1 MQYIYTEFDLPSNG
15 KLYPINK
22 VHLRP
27 KTIFDI
33 KMLLNN
39 PVFMLKSEIDALQKC
54 INPEDNVNVY
64 DLANKD
70 VVYLLYML
78 RSLSNNNLSIS
89 YKGKTFNSTISELNI
104 KYLEEYNPERK
115 LPSSGKIVNLAPV
128 TIGHIFNLEQEKQ
141 KFLSKYPDYTGD
153 VANTVSLL
161 NAIASVD
168 GSTNKDMIRA
178 QLEQLDWTDSIY
190 LIEQIE
196 ENSNL
201 DFGIEEFV
209 DVTDEEGRKI
219 KLPIQINENFF
230 RATL

>member
-1 MQYIYTEFDLPSNG
+1 MQYIYTEFNLPSNG
-15 KLYPINK
+15 KLYSTNK

-33 KMLLNN
+33 KTLLNN
-39 PVFMLKSEIDALQKC
+39 PVFMLRSEIDALQRC
-54 INPEDNVNVY
+54 IDPNDNINVY
-64 DLANKD
+64 DLVNQD

-78 RSLSNNNLSIS
+78 RSLSNNNLIIN

-104 KYLEEYNPERK
+104 KYLEEYNPEK
-115 LPSSGKIVNLAPV
+115 ILPSSGKKVILKPN
-128 TIGHIFNLEQEKQ
+128 TIGNIFGLEQKKNQ
-141 KFLSKYPDYTGD
+141 FLSKYPDYQGD
-153 VANTVSLL
+153 AANAVALMSV
-161 NAIASVD
+161 IASID
-168 GSTNKDMIRA
+168 NSSNEDLIRN

-190 LIEQIE
+190 LITEIE
-196 ENSNL
+196 DNSKL

-209 DVTDEEGRKI
+209 TVQDENGNNI